1 MADLNIALIL
11 RLVDRA
17 TAPARAAMRNLERLG
32 GDSLARQAERVS
44 RGTRAMTAGLNDVG
58 NAALRGGA
66 VVAAYG
72 AGMTALA
79 ASFVRPAAQFEQFN
93 VQLTTLEGSSAKAE
107 QAMAWIEGFATRTP
121 LSVEETVQAYA
132 RLKAFGLDPTTGS
145 LQAMVDTMAAT
156 GGGAE
161 KLDGL
166 TLALGQAWTKGKLQG
181 EEAMQMLERGVPVW
195 DLLAEAMGK
204 SAAEVQKLSEQG
216 RLGRE
221 EITLLMEALGGRYD
235 GASERASQTWDGII
249 SNLRDQ
255 WTRFQRMVMGSG
267 LFIWMKSQ
275 LQQLLEVLN
284 RMAANGELQAWAESV
299 GDHILRV
306 LTAIRDFGVG
316 VYRLWNDTLFPA
328 LDSFQQMVGG
338 WDMVGWTALAA
349 LFSNSLLLVAGG
361 IIKIGIGLAAISS
374 APIVALALAFTAL
387 AAVIY
392 FNWDSIV
399 TYFSDK
405 IEEIRKA
412 FDEGLLNGVWQV
424 IAEFNPFTLVTEAAI
439 GLAATILSAFDIDL
453 YAIGA
458 QWITDLRAGIAAQI
472 DALTGWVRDKF
483 DAMIPDWM
491 QSATAGGAALI
502 GDGYA
507 GMGGA
512 MDTGFE
518 GRALGG
524 PVRAGRMY
532 RWQEEG
538 QEVFVPRTDGTV
550 ISTRQLRGLRGG
562 GRAAPAFHIGAINIT
577 AAPGQSAR
585 DVALA
590 VRRELEDMARAAP
603 LHDGGFHD

>member
-17 TAPARAAMRNLERLG
+17 TAPARAAMRAIERIG
-32 GDSLARQAERVS
+32 GESLMRQAERVNAGA
-44 RGTRAMTAGLNDVG
+44 RLMGAGLNDVG

-66 VVAAYG
+66 MVTAYG

-93 VQLTTLEGSSAKAE
+93 VQLTTLEGSAE
-107 QAMAWIEGFATRTP
+107 GAERAMAWIEGFATRTP

-132 RLKAFGLDPTTGS
+132 RLRAFGLDPTTGS

-221 EITLLMEALGGRYD
+221 EITLLMEALGTRYE
-235 GASERASQTWDGII
+235 GAADRASQTWDGII
-249 SNLRDQ
+249 SNLWDQ

-267 LFIWMKSQ
+267 LFVWMKGH
-275 LQQLLEVLN
+275 LQQLLDTLN
-284 RMAANGELQAWAESV
+284 RMAADGSLKIWAETV
-299 GDHILRV
+299 GAQMMAV
-306 LTAIRDFGVG
+306 LQGIRDLGEGIYNV
-316 VYRLWNDTLFPA
+316 WNTVVPA
-328 LDSFQQMVGG
+328 LDRFAEIVGG
-338 WDMVGWTALAA
+338 WDVLGWITLAA

-361 IIKIGIGLAAISS
+361 IIKIGIGLAAITS

-399 TYFSDK
+399 TYFTDK
-405 IEEIRKA
+405 IEAIRKA
-412 FDEGLLNGVWQV
+412 FDEGLLNGIWQV

-439 GLAATILSAFDIDL
+439 GLAALILSAFDIDL
-453 YAIGA
+453 YAIGEK
-458 QWITDLRAGIAAQI
+458 WITDLRAGIAAQI
-472 DALTGWVRDKF
+472 DAMIAWVRAKF
-483 DAMIPDWM
+483 DAMIPDLPDWLR
-491 QSATAGGAALI
+491 SPEAGGTAGIGGDSGYGGMAGALDDMA
-502 GDGYA
+502 A
-507 GMGGA
+507 FA
-512 MDTGFE
+512 
-518 GRALGG
+518 A
-524 PVRAGRMY
+524 PVAPVAPLRM
-532 RWQEEG
+532 
-538 QEVFVPRTDGTV
+538 
-550 ISTRQLRGLRGG
+550 
-562 GRAAPAFHIGAINIT
+562 RAAPNGPSTNVNVGGIT
-577 AAPGQSAR
+577 VNAAPGQSPEAVAR
-585 DVALA
+585 E
-590 VRRELEDMARAAP
+590 VRRQLSEAAAIRSWLDDRG
-603 LHDGGFHD
+603 LHAD